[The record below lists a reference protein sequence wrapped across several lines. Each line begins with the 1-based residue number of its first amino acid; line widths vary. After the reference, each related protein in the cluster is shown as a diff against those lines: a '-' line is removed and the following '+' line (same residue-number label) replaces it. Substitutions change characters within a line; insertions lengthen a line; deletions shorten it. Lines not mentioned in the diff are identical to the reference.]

1 MDVLIIIGVILFT
14 IIVALI
20 TWVGIPGT
28 FIMSVFVLVCG
39 WITGFAAITAT
50 HVLFIFTISI
60 ILEVVEFFMGGL
72 AARYYGASRRSAV
85 FAILGGIAGTIIGVS
100 IFIPVGALVGLLT
113 GSYLGA
119 YLSEKLSGK
128 TNADAAR
135 AALGTVLGNVVS
147 KTLKST
153 TVVIIGIW
161 LAGML
166 T

>member
-28 FIMSVFVLVCG
+28 FIMSILVLVCG
-39 WITGFAAITAT
+39 WITNFAAITL
-50 HVLFIFTISI
+50 HHIIVIFAISI
-60 ILEVVEFFMGGL
+60 ILEGVELVMGGL
-72 AARYYGASRRSAV
+72 AARYFGASRRSAL
-85 FAILGGIAGTIIGVS
+85 FAILGGIAGTFIGVG
-100 IFIPVGALVGLLT
+100 ILVPVGALIGLFA

-119 YLSEKLSGK
+119 YISENLAGK
-128 TNADAAR
+128 SSADSAR
-135 AALGTVLGNVVS
+135 AALGAVLGNVVS

-153 TVVIIGIW
+153 AVVIIGIW
-161 LAGML
+161 LAGMV

>member
-1 MDVLIIIGVILFT
+1 MDVLIIIGIILFT
-14 IIVALI
+14 IVVALI
-20 TWVGIPGT
+20 TWIGVPGT

-39 WITGFAAITAT
+39 WITGFTAITPT
-50 HVLFIFTISI
+50 HVIVIFAISI
-60 ILEVVEFFMGGL
+60 VLEVVEFFMGGL
-72 AARYYGASRRSAV
+72 AARYYGASRRSAL

-100 IFIPVGALVGLLT
+100 ILVPIGALVGLFT

-119 YLSEKLSGK
+119 YLGEKLSGK
-128 TNADAAR
+128 IDADSVR

-153 TVVIIGIW
+153 AVVIIGIW
-161 LAGML
+161 LAGMV

>member
-1 MDVLIIIGVILFT
+1 MDVLIIIGIILFT
-14 IIVALI
+14 IVVALV
-20 TWVGIPGT
+20 TWIGVPGT

-39 WITGFAAITAT
+39 WITGFAAVTAT
-50 HVLFIFTISI
+50 HVLTIFAISI
-60 ILEVVEFFMGGL
+60 ALEVVEFFMAGV

-85 FAILGGIAGTIIGVS
+85 FAILGGITGTIIGVS
-100 IFIPVGALVGLLT
+100 ILVPVGALIGLFA

-119 YLSEKLSGK
+119 YLGEKLSGK
-128 TNADAAR
+128 TDADAAR
-135 AALGTVLGNVVS
+135 AALGTVLGNVAS

-153 TVVIIGIW
+153 AVVIIGIW

>member
-1 MDVLIIIGVILFT
+1 MDVLIIIGIILVT
-14 IIVALI
+14 IVLALV
-20 TWVGIPGT
+20 TWIGVPGT

-39 WITGFAAITAT
+39 WITGFAAITPT
-50 HVLFIFTISI
+50 HVLVIFAITIS
-60 ILEVVEFFMGGL
+60 LEVVEFFMAGV

-85 FAILGGIAGTIIGVS
+85 FAILGGLAGTIIGVS
-100 IFIPVGALVGLLT
+100 ILVPIGALVGLFA

-119 YLSEKLSGK
+119 YLGEKLSGK
-128 TNADAAR
+128 TDADAAR
-135 AALGTVLGNVVS
+135 AALGTVLGNVAS

-153 TVVIIGIW
+153 AVVIIGIW